1 MYEKSNPVCGEKCE
15 IPLSVCTK
23 RGIIWVTDDVKNR
36 KGGIYMTGHKIIT
49 IGREF
54 GSGGH
59 EIGQKLADRLGIP
72 LYDNR
77 LVSMAAEELGVKT
90 EDAERVDESSLNT
103 FVTGY
108 TVTPG
113 MYTEFINAA
122 SYLPSF
128 DTEVYRKQT
137 QIIKSLAEKGPCVI
151 VGRCAD
157 YVLRDRDNCINVF
170 ICADKADRKKRI
182 MELYG
187 LNERKAADRI
197 RKTDKERRYYY
208 EVHTGQDW
216 GSIHSHQ
223 MLFNVSML
231 GIDRIVEILAMMY
244 NA

>member
-1 MYEKSNPVCGEKCE
+1 
-15 IPLSVCTK
+15 
-23 RGIIWVTDDVKNR
+23 
-36 KGGIYMTGHKIIT
+36 MTGHKIIT

-77 LVSMAAEELGVKT
+77 LVSMAAGELGVKT

-113 MYTEFINAA
+113 MDTAFINAA

-128 DTEVYRKQT
+128 DTEVYRKQAE
-137 QIIKSLAEKGPCVI
+137 IIKSLAEKGPCVI

-157 YVLRDRDNCINVF
+157 YVLKDRDDCINVF

-216 GSIHSHQ
+216 GSIRSHQ

-244 NA
+244 NV

>member
-1 MYEKSNPVCGEKCE
+1 MKKSNPVCGEKCE

-128 DTEVYRKQT
+128 DTEVYRKQAE
-137 QIIKSLAEKGPCVI
+137 IIKSLAEKGPCVI

-157 YVLRDRDNCINVF
+157 YVLKDRDDCINVF

-216 GSIHSHQ
+216 GSIRSHQ

>member
-1 MYEKSNPVCGEKCE
+1 
-15 IPLSVCTK
+15 
-23 RGIIWVTDDVKNR
+23 
-36 KGGIYMTGHKIIT
+36 MTGHKIIT

-77 LVSMAAEELGVKT
+77 LVSMAADELGVKT
-90 EDAERVDESSLNT
+90 EDAGRVDESSLNT

-128 DTEVYRKQT
+128 DTEVYRKQAE
-137 QIIKSLAEKGPCVI
+137 IIKRLAEKGPCVI

-157 YVLRDRDNCINVF
+157 YVLKDRDDCINVF
-170 ICADKADRKKRI
+170 ICADWEDRVKRI
-182 MELYG
+182 AEKYDIS
-187 LNERKAADRI
+187 ERKAADKIKKMDR
-197 RKTDKERRYYY
+197 ERQHYY
-208 EVHTGQDW
+208 ESHTGLEW
-216 GSIHSHQ
+216 GSIDSHH
-223 MLFNVSML
+223 MLLNVSRL
-231 GIDRIVEILAMMY
+231 GMERAVDILEKIY
-244 NA
+244 R

>member
-1 MYEKSNPVCGEKCE
+1 MNKSNPVCGEKCE

>member
-1 MYEKSNPVCGEKCE
+1 
-15 IPLSVCTK
+15 
-23 RGIIWVTDDVKNR
+23 
-36 KGGIYMTGHKIIT
+36 MTGHKIIT

-128 DTEVYRKQT
+128 DTEVYRKQA
-137 QIIKSLAEKGPCVI
+137 QIIKSLAEKGSVC
-151 VGRCAD
+151 
-157 YVLRDRDNCINVF
+157 DRGAVRGLCL
-170 ICADKADRKKRI
+170 KRP
-182 MELYG
+182 
-187 LNERKAADRI
+187 
-197 RKTDKERRYYY
+197 
-208 EVHTGQDW
+208 
-216 GSIHSHQ
+216 
-223 MLFNVSML
+223 
-231 GIDRIVEILAMMY
+231 
-244 NA
+244 

>member
-1 MYEKSNPVCGEKCE
+1 
-15 IPLSVCTK
+15 
-23 RGIIWVTDDVKNR
+23 
-36 KGGIYMTGHKIIT
+36 MTGHKIIT

-122 SYLPSF
+122 SYIPSF
-128 DTEVYRKQT
+128 DTEVYRKQAE
-137 QIIKSLAEKGPCVI
+137 IIKSLAEKGPCVI

-157 YVLRDRDNCINVF
+157 YVLKDRDDCINVF
-170 ICADKADRKKRI
+170 ICADKKERI
-182 MELYG
+182 ARIAERYG
-187 LNERKAADRI
+187 LSERKAAEKVK
-197 RKTDKERRYYY
+197 KTDRERRYYY
-208 EVHTGQDW
+208 EIHTGLEW
-216 GSIHSHQ
+216 GSIESHQ
-223 MLFNVSML
+223 ALLNVSLL
-231 GIDRIVEILAMMY
+231 GRERTVRLLEMMY
-244 NA
+244 RA

>member
-1 MYEKSNPVCGEKCE
+1 MKKSNPVCGEKCE

-36 KGGIYMTGHKIIT
+36 KGGIYITGHKIIT

-128 DTEVYRKQT
+128 DTEVYRKQAE
-137 QIIKSLAEKGPCVI
+137 IIKRLAEKGPCVI

-157 YVLRDRDNCINVF
+157 YVLKDRDDCINVF

-187 LNERKAADRI
+187 LSERKAAERI
-197 RKTDKERRYYY
+197 RRTDKERRYYY

-231 GIDRIVEILAMMY
+231 GIDRIVELLAMMY

>member
-1 MYEKSNPVCGEKCE
+1 MKKSNPVCGEKCE

-128 DTEVYRKQT
+128 DTEVYRKQAE
-137 QIIKSLAEKGPCVI
+137 IIKRLAEKGPCVI

-157 YVLRDRDNCINVF
+157 YVLKDRDDCINVF
-170 ICADKADRKKRI
+170 ICADKADRKKRV

>member
-1 MYEKSNPVCGEKCE
+1 MKKSNPVCGEKCE

-128 DTEVYRKQT
+128 DTEVYRKQAE
-137 QIIKSLAEKGPCVI
+137 IIKRLAEKGPCVI

-157 YVLRDRDNCINVF
+157 YVLKDRDDCINVF

-187 LNERKAADRI
+187 LSERKAAERI
-197 RKTDKERRYYY
+197 RRTDKERRYYY

-231 GIDRIVEILAMMY
+231 GIDRIVELLAMMY

>member
-1 MYEKSNPVCGEKCE
+1 MKKSNPVCGEKCE
-15 IPLSVCTK
+15 IPLFVCTK

>member
-1 MYEKSNPVCGEKCE
+1 MKKSNPVCGEKCE

>member
-1 MYEKSNPVCGEKCE
+1 MS
-15 IPLSVCTK
+15 
-23 RGIIWVTDDVKNR
+23 
-36 KGGIYMTGHKIIT
+36 GHRIIT

-72 LYDNR
+72 LYDHR
-77 LVSMAAEELGVKT
+77 LVSMAAEELGVSKK
-90 EDAERVDESSLNT
+90 DARRVDESSLNK
-103 FVTGY
+103 FVSGY
-108 TVTPG
+108 TMTPG

-128 DTEVYRKQT
+128 DTEVYLKQAE
-137 QIIKSLAEKGPCVI
+137 IIKELAEKGPCVI

-157 YVLRDRDNCINVF
+157 YILRDHDDCINVF
-170 ICADKADRKKRI
+170 ICADKTDRKNRI

-187 LNERKAADRI
+187 LSERKAAERI
-197 RKTDKERRYYY
+197 RKSDKERKYYY

-223 MLFNVSML
+223 MLLNVSML
-231 GIDRIVEILAMMY
+231 GIERIVDILTLMY
-244 NA
+244 NC